1 MNVEQL
7 DGDRQR
13 VLCAGGCGQEHG
25 CGVLVHTSQ
34 IADGSWERDV
44 LLAHWFVLT
53 LGPHE
58 HKQVFCSLQC
68 LSDWSIDQ
76 LLFGPGFA
84 PMGVEPTNPAP
95 VPEQHN

>member
-44 LLAHWFVLT
+44 LLAHWF
-53 LGPHE
+53 
-58 HKQVFCSLQC
+58 
-68 LSDWSIDQ
+68 
-76 LLFGPGFA
+76 
-84 PMGVEPTNPAP
+84 EPTNPAP